1 MQLGRQIYILCKDLV
16 LDCDHELSGSSLYL
30 IMDVKADIFLLFN
43 LNSPFYLSSPLKVL
57 NIKYKDP

>member
-1 MQLGRQIYILCKDLV
+1 MQLVCQIYILCKDLV

-30 IMDVKADIFLLFN
+30 IMDVKADIFLFN
-43 LNSPFYLSSPLKVL
+43 LNSPFNLSSPLKML